1 MVTSLAGPGS
11 RPDPRAGGQ
20 QARACRRGERISPLG
35 ARLRRGRDARR
46 ARGVL
51 PAGRHRSALSRDP
64 ARAPATPRRRVLRRA
79 AQPLHRE
86 RAVACDARAAVAGAP
101 PSRRAF
107 PARSCRRRYP
117 RVRRPAEALARRA
130 ARGVGGDGPL
140 AMCGVFG
147 LCATQGV
154 DVANL
159 PYFGLFSLQHR
170 GQESA
175 GIAVSDGS
183 SIRVQRDM
191 GLVAQVF
198 SPAQIKDLGEG
209 SILALGHTRY
219 STTGAS
225 RAENAHPLPFQHPTL
240 GPGAIAHNGNLL
252 NADALRAQLQEQGV
266 TFESALD
273 TEVMARL
280 IENTH
285 GRSWEEVIRRSF
297 ARVVGAYSCGI
308 ITPNQLIALRDPF
321 GFRPLCIGYIPLPG
335 QPAHV
340 IASETCALDTVR
352 ATFVREV
359 QPGEMVVM
367 DEHGVHSVSFQAS
380 NKHAMCVFEFIYFAR
395 PDSILK
401 NCELEDA
408 RIRMG
413 HELAQEAPVKADMVV
428 AFPDSGTPAAIGYA
442 EAAGIPFR
450 EALMKSRYINRTF
463 IQPDQSLRDAGV
475 MLKLNPLPRSIRGKR
490 LIAVDD
496 SIVRGT
502 TSRRI
507 IERLRAAG
515 ASEIHMR
522 ISSPPMRYPCFMGV
536 DIGSTKE
543 LIASGRSVD
552 EGRTHLGAHSLAYLS
567 VPGPLAAL
575 GRGTSQEFCRAC
587 FDGSYPVPVPQ
598 QLEMDKMQFENP
610 APQLAKL

>member
-1 MVTSLAGPGS
+1 
-11 RPDPRAGGQ
+11 
-20 QARACRRGERISPLG
+20 
-35 ARLRRGRDARR
+35 
-46 ARGVL
+46 
-51 PAGRHRSALSRDP
+51 
-64 ARAPATPRRRVLRRA
+64 
-79 AQPLHRE
+79 
-86 RAVACDARAAVAGAP
+86 
-101 PSRRAF
+101 
-107 PARSCRRRYP
+107 
-117 RVRRPAEALARRA
+117 
-130 ARGVGGDGPL
+130 
-140 AMCGVFG
+140 MCGVFG
-147 LCATQGV
+147 IYAKQGV

-159 PYFGLFSLQHR
+159 TYFGLFSLQHR

-175 GIAVSDGS
+175 GMAVSDGAS
-183 SIRVQRDM
+183 VRIHRDM

-198 SPAQIKDLGEG
+198 SPAEIKGLGEG
-209 SILALGHTRY
+209 SVIALGHTRY
-219 STTGAS
+219 STTGSS
-225 RAENAHPLPFQHPTL
+225 RAENAHPVPFHHPLL

-252 NADALRAQLQEQGV
+252 NAGALRAQLGDQGV
-266 TFESALD
+266 TFETSLD

-280 IENTH
+280 IESTH
-285 GRSWEEVIRRSF
+285 GKTWEDVIRRTF
-297 ARVVGAYSCGI
+297 ARIVGAYSCGI
-308 ITPNQLIALRDPF
+308 ITPNQLIALRDPY

-340 IASETCALDTVR
+340 VASETCALDTVR

-359 QPGEMVVM
+359 QPGEMVLM
-367 DEHGVHSVSFQAS
+367 DEYGVRSVNFQTS
-380 NKHAMCVFEFIYFAR
+380 SKHAMCIFEFIYFAR

-413 HELAQEAPVKADMVV
+413 HELAQEAPVEADMVV

-442 EAAGIPFR
+442 EASGIPFR

-463 IQPDQSLRDAGV
+463 IQPDQTLREAGV
-475 MLKLNPLPRSIRGKR
+475 MLKLNPLPRSIKGKR

-502 TSRRI
+502 TTRRT

-515 ASEIHMR
+515 AREIHMR

-543 LIASGRSVD
+543 LIAAGRSVD
-552 EGRTHLGAHSLAYLS
+552 EIRQQIGADSLHYLS
-567 VPGPLAAL
+567 IPGLIRAI
-575 GRGTSQEFCRAC
+575 GRGTAQEFCRAC

-598 QLEMDKMQFENP
+598 QLEMDKMQFETP
-610 APQLAKL
+610 APQLAKV

>member
-1 MVTSLAGPGS
+1 
-11 RPDPRAGGQ
+11 
-20 QARACRRGERISPLG
+20 
-35 ARLRRGRDARR
+35 
-46 ARGVL
+46 
-51 PAGRHRSALSRDP
+51 
-64 ARAPATPRRRVLRRA
+64 
-79 AQPLHRE
+79 
-86 RAVACDARAAVAGAP
+86 
-101 PSRRAF
+101 
-107 PARSCRRRYP
+107 
-117 RVRRPAEALARRA
+117 
-130 ARGVGGDGPL
+130 
-140 AMCGVFG
+140 MCGVFG
-147 LCATQGV
+147 VCAKQGV

-159 PYFGLFSLQHR
+159 TYFGLFALQHR

-175 GIAVSDGS
+175 GIAVSDGTAV
-183 SIRVQRDM
+183 RVHRDM

-198 SPAQIKDLGEG
+198 SAARIKELGEG
-209 SILALGHTRY
+209 SLVALGHTRY
-219 STTGAS
+219 STTGSS
-225 RAENAHPLPFQHPTL
+225 RAENAHPLPFHHPTL

-252 NADALRAQLQEQGV
+252 NAESLRAQLTEQGV
-266 TFESALD
+266 TFETALD

-285 GRSWEEVIRRSF
+285 GRSWEDVIRRTF
-297 ARVVGAYSCGI
+297 ARVVGAYSCGV

-340 IASETCALDTVR
+340 IASETCALDTVN
-352 ATFVREV
+352 AIFVREV

-380 NKHAMCVFEFIYFAR
+380 SKHAMCVFEFIYFAR

-413 HELAQEAPVKADMVV
+413 HELAQEAPVDADMVIP
-428 AFPDSGTPAAIGYA
+428 FPDSGTPAAIGYA
-442 EAAGIPFR
+442 EASGIPFR

-463 IQPDQSLRDAGV
+463 IQPDQSLREAGV
-475 MLKLNPLPRSIRGKR
+475 MLKLNPLPRSIKGKR
-490 LIAVDD
+490 IIAVDD

-515 ASEIHMR
+515 AREIHMR
-522 ISSPPMRYPCFMGV
+522 ISSPPMRFPCFMGV

-543 LIASGRSVD
+543 LIASGRSV
-552 EGRTHLGAHSLAYLS
+552 EEVRLQIGADSLSYLS
-567 VPGPLAAL
+567 IPGLIRAI
-575 GRGTSQEFCRAC
+575 GRGTAGEFCRAC

-598 QLEMDKMQFENP
+598 QLEMDKMQFELP
-610 APQLAKL
+610 LKSDHVPGPPSPQLAKI

>member
-1 MVTSLAGPGS
+1 V
-11 RPDPRAGGQ
+11 
-20 QARACRRGERISPLG
+20 
-35 ARLRRGRDARR
+35 
-46 ARGVL
+46 
-51 PAGRHRSALSRDP
+51 
-64 ARAPATPRRRVLRRA
+64 
-79 AQPLHRE
+79 
-86 RAVACDARAAVAGAP
+86 
-101 PSRRAF
+101 
-107 PARSCRRRYP
+107 
-117 RVRRPAEALARRA
+117 
-130 ARGVGGDGPL
+130 
-140 AMCGVFG
+140 CGVFG
-147 LCATQGV
+147 ICSKRGV

-159 PYFGLFSLQHR
+159 TYFGLFSLQHR

-175 GIAVSDGS
+175 GIAVSDGTNVR
-183 SIRVQRDM
+183 IQRGM

-198 SPAQIKDLGEG
+198 SAAQIKDMGEG

-225 RAENAHPLPFQHPTL
+225 REENAHPLPFHHPTL

-252 NADALRAQLQEQGV
+252 NADALRAQLEEEGA
-266 TFESALD
+266 TFDSGLD

-280 IENTH
+280 IEHTH
-285 GRSWEEVIRRSF
+285 GRTWEDVVRRTF

-308 ITPNQLIALRDPF
+308 ITPTQLIALRDPY
-321 GFRPLCIGYIPLPG
+321 GFRPLCIGFIPLPG

-340 IASETCALDTVR
+340 IASETCALDTVH
-352 ATFVREV
+352 ANFVREV

-367 DEHGVHSVSFQAS
+367 DEHGVHSLAFQTS

-413 HELAQEAPVKADMVV
+413 HELAKEAPVEADMVV

-442 EAAGIPFR
+442 EASGIPFR

-463 IQPDQSLRDAGV
+463 IQPDQSLREAGV
-475 MLKLNPLPRSIRGKR
+475 MLKLNPLPRSVRGKR

-515 ASEIHMR
+515 AREIHMR
-522 ISSPPMRYPCFMGV
+522 ISSPPMRFPCFMGV

-543 LIASGRSVD
+543 LIASGRTV
-552 EGRTHLGAHSLAYLS
+552 EEVRQRVGADSLEYLS
-567 VPGPLAAL
+567 IPGLIRAI
-575 GRGTSQEFCRAC
+575 GRGTAGEFCRAC

-598 QLEMDKMQFENP
+598 QLEMDKMQFETP
-610 APQLAKL
+610 EAHPGRAPLKSDHIPGPPSPQLVR

>member
-1 MVTSLAGPGS
+1 
-11 RPDPRAGGQ
+11 
-20 QARACRRGERISPLG
+20 
-35 ARLRRGRDARR
+35 
-46 ARGVL
+46 
-51 PAGRHRSALSRDP
+51 
-64 ARAPATPRRRVLRRA
+64 
-79 AQPLHRE
+79 
-86 RAVACDARAAVAGAP
+86 
-101 PSRRAF
+101 
-107 PARSCRRRYP
+107 
-117 RVRRPAEALARRA
+117 
-130 ARGVGGDGPL
+130 
-140 AMCGVFG
+140 MCGVFG
-147 LCATQGV
+147 ICARHGV
-154 DVANL
+154 DVANVT
-159 PYFGLFSLQHR
+159 YFGLFSLQHR

-175 GIAVSDGS
+175 GIAVSDGATV
-183 SIRVQRDM
+183 RVHRDM

-198 SPAQIKDLGEG
+198 SPAQVKELGEG

-219 STTGAS
+219 STTGSS
-225 RAENAHPLPFQHPTL
+225 RAENAHPVPFHHPML
-240 GPGAIAHNGNLL
+240 GPGAIAHN
-252 NADALRAQLQEQGV
+252 AESLRAELERDGV
-266 TFESALD
+266 TFETALD

-280 IENTH
+280 IEHTH
-285 GRSWEEVIRRSF
+285 GRTWEEVIRRTF

-308 ITPNQLIALRDPF
+308 ITPTQLIALRDPF

-340 IASETCALDTVR
+340 IASETCALDTVN
-352 ATFVREV
+352 AHFVREV
-359 QPGEMVVM
+359 QPGEMVLM
-367 DEHGVHSVSFQAS
+367 DEHGVHSVMFQAS

-413 HELAQEAPVKADMVV
+413 HELAKEAPVDADMVV

-463 IQPDQSLRDAGV
+463 IQPDQALRESGV

-490 LIAVDD
+490 IIAVDD

-522 ISSPPMRYPCFMGV
+522 ISSPPMRFPCFMGV

-543 LIASGRSVD
+543 LIASGRSV
-552 EGRTHLGAHSLAYLS
+552 EEVREKLGADSLHYLS
-567 VPGPLAAL
+567 IPGLMRAI
-575 GRGTSQEFCRAC
+575 GRGTAQEFCRAC

-598 QLEMDKMQFENP
+598 QLEMDKMQFEP
-610 APQLAKL
+610 SLAVPLQT

>member
-1 MVTSLAGPGS
+1 
-11 RPDPRAGGQ
+11 
-20 QARACRRGERISPLG
+20 
-35 ARLRRGRDARR
+35 
-46 ARGVL
+46 
-51 PAGRHRSALSRDP
+51 
-64 ARAPATPRRRVLRRA
+64 
-79 AQPLHRE
+79 
-86 RAVACDARAAVAGAP
+86 
-101 PSRRAF
+101 
-107 PARSCRRRYP
+107 
-117 RVRRPAEALARRA
+117 
-130 ARGVGGDGPL
+130 
-140 AMCGVFG
+140 MCGVFG
-147 LCATQGV
+147 ICAEQGV

-159 PYFGLFSLQHR
+159 TYFGLFALQHR

-175 GIAVSDGS
+175 GIAVSDGAS
-183 SIRVQRDM
+183 VRVHRDM

-198 SPAQIKDLGEG
+198 SASMIKELGQG
-209 SILALGHTRY
+209 SVIALGHTRY

-225 RAENAHPLPFQHPTL
+225 RAENAHPLPFVHPTL

-252 NADALRAQLQEQGV
+252 NADALRAQLVERGV
-266 TFESALD
+266 EFGTTLD

-280 IENTH
+280 IESTH
-285 GRSWEEVIRRSF
+285 GRSWEEVIRRTFS
-297 ARVVGAYSCGI
+297 RVVGAYSCGI

-321 GFRPLCIGYIPLPG
+321 GFRPLCLGYIPLAG

-340 IASETCALDTVR
+340 IASETCALDTVH

-367 DEHGVHSVSFQAS
+367 DEHGVHSVNFQTA

-413 HELAQEAPVKADMVV
+413 HELAQEAPVEADMVV
-428 AFPDSGTPAAIGYA
+428 PFPDSGTPAAIGYA
-442 EAAGIPFR
+442 EASGIPFR
-450 EALMKSRYINRTF
+450 EAMMKSRYINRTF
-463 IQPDQSLRDAGV
+463 IQPDQSLRESGV
-475 MLKLNPLPRSIRGKR
+475 MLKLNPLPRSIKGKR

-522 ISSPPMRYPCFMGV
+522 ISSPPMRFPCFMGV
-536 DIGSTKE
+536 DIGSTKG
-543 LIASGRSVD
+543 LIAAGRSVD
-552 EGRTHLGAHSLAYLS
+552 EVRKQIGADSLHYLS
-567 VPGPLAAL
+567 IPGLIRAI
-575 GRGTSQEFCRAC
+575 GRGTAQEFCRAC

-598 QLEMDKMQFENP
+598 QLEMDKMQFESP
-610 APQLAKL
+610 ALAKV